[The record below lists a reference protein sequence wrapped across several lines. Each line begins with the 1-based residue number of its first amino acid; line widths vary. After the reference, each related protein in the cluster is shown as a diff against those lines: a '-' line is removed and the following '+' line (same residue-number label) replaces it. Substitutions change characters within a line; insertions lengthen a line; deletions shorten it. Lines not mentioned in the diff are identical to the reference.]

1 MVTVHVSVCACV
13 CVNMAYITGR
23 TRDVTVKSN
32 MSTETLISTENVNL
46 SNTEIIHVTKCTR
59 QTANN
64 NIKVT
69 NSEILKM
76 LVQRCLHGQSKKTK
90 CKKSELSLMLLLS
103 KSFLSTQK

>member
-23 TRDVTVKSN
+23 TRDVKVKSN

-46 SNTEIIHVTKCTR
+46 ANTVIIHVTKCTR
-59 QTANN
+59 QTADN

-69 NSEILKM
+69 N
-76 LVQRCLHGQSKKTK
+76 CN
-90 CKKSELSLMLLLS
+90 
-103 KSFLSTQK
+103 